1 MDDGYSSLAAGEGA
15 AERSDR
21 FAASGAGPA
30 PEPQVAPPMV
40 VFSHLRWD
48 FVRQRPQHL
57 LSRFARE
64 RDVWVWEEHI
74 PCDHPRPY
82 LEHHHFPEDRVTS
95 LRPRLPHWWSRE
107 ELEAGLAALYDHFA
121 ETALD
126 TAPVH
131 WFYTPMLLP
140 VVGGAGPKPAAVVYD
155 CMDELSAFA
164 HADPLLLQREQ
175 MLLDRA
181 DLVLTGGRSL
191 YEAKRHRHGNVHA
204 FPSAVDADHF
214 AQARSLAAANDGV
227 TLGWFGVIDERFDV
241 DLIAAVAKARPQ
253 WRFEM
258 LGPVVKIDP
267 ATLPRLDNLR
277 WAGPASYDQLPAAL
291 ARWDVALMPF
301 ARNDATRFISPTKTP
316 EYLAGGVPVVSTSIT
331 DVVADYGH
339 LEAVWIADTPDAFIA
354 AIELALKLPR
364 GGKPGWLAEADDK
377 LAEISWDRTHAAMR
391 ALMARAVRERAAPGA
406 PSTPTLIPT
415 RRAEYDTLVVG
426 AGFAGSVMAER
437 LAADAGQRVLVIDRR
452 DHVGGNA
459 YDHLDDAGVL
469 VHRYGPH
476 IFHTNSDDVFAYL
489 SRFTS
494 WRAYEHRVLAEV
506 GGQLVPM
513 PINRTTLEKLYGVT
527 LDSDDAAA
535 AFLAAR
541 AEPRDPIET
550 SEDVVVNAIGRELYE
565 TFFRGYT
572 RKQWALDPSQLDKS
586 VTARVPTR
594 TSRDDR
600 YFQDK
605 HQAMPAEGYTRMF
618 ERMLDHPNITVKTST
633 DFADVADV
641 ARKHTVYTGPID
653 AYFGHRFGKLP
664 YRSLR
669 FVNETRDV
677 EQVQAVGTVN
687 FPAEDVPYT
696 RVTEYKHLTGQ
707 QHPKTSLTW
716 EYPTAEGDPYYPIPR
731 PENQALFRQ
740 YDALANATPDVTFVG
755 RLANYRYYNMDQV
768 VGQALA
774 TYRRLRERLPLAG

>member
-1 MDDGYSSLAAGEGA
+1 MDDLSG
-15 AERSDR
+15 
-21 FAASGAGPA
+21 FARSGAEETSYSASISSEAPLPTTTVRPA
-30 PEPQVAPPMV
+30 PIV

-64 RDVWVWEEHI
+64 RDLWVWEEHI
-74 PCDHPRPY
+74 PCDHHRPY
-82 LEHHHFPEDRVTS
+82 LEHHHFEDDGVTS

-107 ELEAGLAALYDHFA
+107 EVEVGLAQLYDRFA
-121 ETALD
+121 DTALAE
-126 TAPVH
+126 APVH

-140 VVGGAGPKPAAVVYD
+140 VTGGKAPRAVATVYD

-164 HADPLLLQREQ
+164 HADPLLVARERD
-175 MLLDRA
+175 LLARA
-181 DLVLTGGRSL
+181 DVVFTGGRSL
-191 YEAKRHRHGNVHA
+191 YEAKRDRHSNVHA
-204 FPSAVDADHF
+204 FPSAVDAAHF
-214 AQARSLAAANDGV
+214 ARARGIERTSADV
-227 TLGWFGVIDERFDV
+227 TIGWFGVIDERFDV
-241 DLIAAVAKARPQ
+241 DLIANVAAAHPE

-267 ATLPRLDNLR
+267 ASLPRLPNLH
-277 WAGPASYDQLPAAL
+277 WAGPASYGDLPAAL

-301 ARNDATRFISPTKTP
+301 ARNEATRYISPTKTP
-316 EYLAGGVPVVSTSIT
+316 EYLAGGVPVVSTSIA
-331 DVVADYGH
+331 DVVADYGD
-339 LEAVWIADTPDAFIA
+339 LEGVWIADTPDAFA
-354 AIELALKLPR
+354 RGIELALKLPR
-364 GGKPGWLAEADDK
+364 GSDAPWLQEADAK

-391 ALMARAVRERAAPGA
+391 ALVARAVRERANPGA
-406 PSTPTLIPT
+406 PAAPTLIPT
-415 RRAEYDTLVVG
+415 RRASYDTLVVG

-452 DHVGGNA
+452 DHIGGNA
-459 YDHLDDAGVL
+459 YDHLDEAGVL

-489 SRFTS
+489 SRFTD
-494 WRAYEHRVLAEV
+494 WRAYEHRVLARV
-506 GGQLVPM
+506 GEQLVPM
-513 PINRTTLEKLYGVT
+513 PINRTTLEKLYRVS
-527 LDSDDAAA
+527 LADDDAAA

-541 AEPRDPIET
+541 AEPCAVIET

-618 ERMLDHPNITVKTST
+618 ERMLDHPNITVLTET
-633 DFADVADV
+633 EFDDVSDV
-641 ARKHTVYTGPID
+641 QRKHTVYTGPID

-677 EQVQAVGTVN
+677 EWAQEVGTIN

-707 QHPKTSLTW
+707 SSPRTSLTW
-716 EYPTAEGDPYYPIPR
+716 EYPSAEGDPYYPIPR

-740 YDALANATPDVTFVG
+740 YDALASATADVTFVG

-774 TYRRLRERLPLAG
+774 TYRRLRERLPLAS